1 MADLVAIN
9 KADGDLVVPAR
20 RIQAEYVSAMKLL
33 RKRSKVWRPKVC
45 VLHYGSWWSLGM
57 VLGWFFFFRV
67 TGGEFLFL
75 IFSPQKSAECVRIII
90 LPSYTSF
97 PGLLYK
103 HFSSVV

>member
-45 VLHYGSWWSLGM
+45 GLPCVLWVCFGFVW
-57 VLGWFFFFRV
+57 VLVMCWV
-67 TGGEFLFL
+67 VFLYF
-75 IFSPQKSAECVRIII
+75 PPHQKTRWMS
-90 LPSYTSF
+90 
-97 PGLLYK
+97 
-103 HFSSVV
+103 

>member
-45 VLHYGSWWSLGM
+45 VLHYGLGVVGWWCLFCLGF
-57 VLGWFFFFRV
+57 VGVFGVFVWFLLPCACH
-67 TGGEFLFL
+67 T
-75 IFSPQKSAECVRIII
+75 QKSAE
-90 LPSYTSF
+90 
-97 PGLLYK
+97 
-103 HFSSVV
+103 

>member
-45 VLHYGSWWSLGM
+45 GLPCVLWGSLGL
-57 VLGWFFFFRV
+57 VWFCLGFGDVFGRFLYFFPPE
-67 TGGEFLFL
+67 T
-75 IFSPQKSAECVRIII
+75 IAE
-90 LPSYTSF
+90 
-97 PGLLYK
+97 
-103 HFSSVV
+103 

>member
-57 VLGWFFFFRV
+57 VLGWFFFSV
-67 TGGEFLFL
+67 LLGGVF
-75 IFSPQKSAECVRIII
+75 IFF
-90 LPSYTSF
+90 PSE
-97 PGLLYK
+97 K
-103 HFSSVV
+103 C

>member
-45 VLHYGSWWSLGM
+45 VLHYGLWWSLGM
-57 VLGWFFFFRV
+57 VLVVWFWVFFFV
-67 TGGEFLFL
+67 TGVFVFGGFS
-75 IFSPQKSAECVRIII
+75 IFIF
-90 LPSYTSF
+90 F
-97 PGLLYK
+97 PLK
-103 HFSSVV
+103 KC